1 MGNLEK
7 LGFFAIAPS
16 RMKDKKGKLTD
27 KQRLFCYEVV
37 GKKQSLA
44 DAYRAVYST
53 EGWSDNAIRVEA
65 SRTLALPNVSLMVD
79 RLKGEYDK
87 LRKAQVLSDSEL
99 ALSKLR
105 YFVENGTA
113 EDGTKLRATEIL
125 ARASGLFVDKIQTE
139 TISRDANEVA
149 AELEDR
155 LNRIIGA
162 GRPSD
167 PGADPEISTDHDPA
181 NENLH

>member
-1 MGNLEK
+1 
-7 LGFFAIAPS
+7 
-16 RMKDKKGKLTD
+16 MKDKKGKLTD
-27 KQRLFCYEVV
+27 RQRLFCYEVV

-44 DAYRAVYST
+44 DAYRSVYRT

-87 LRKAQVLSDSEL
+87 LRKAQALSDSEL

-167 PGADPEISTDHDPA
+167 SGTDSEISTDHDPA